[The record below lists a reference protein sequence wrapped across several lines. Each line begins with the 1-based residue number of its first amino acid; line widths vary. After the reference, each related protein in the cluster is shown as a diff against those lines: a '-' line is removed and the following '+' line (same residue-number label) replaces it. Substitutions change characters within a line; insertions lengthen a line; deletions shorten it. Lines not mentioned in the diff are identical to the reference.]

1 MLKIVVQISMKAI
14 TILRYMTDN
23 VDVLPLG
30 VTTRL
35 VVTHDTPILFIQL
48 LEEKPWIKTSRDGNN
63 VQVFEG
69 SEWMVSHWA
78 QSHLTFYI
86 IGQIYYLVL

>member
-1 MLKIVVQISMKAI
+1 MFFVHISKMIKILVQISMKAI

-35 VVTHDTPILFIQL
+35 VVTHDTPVLFIQL

-63 VQVFEG
+63 IQVFEG
-69 SEWMVSHWA
+69 SEWMVSK
-78 QSHLTFYI
+78 LMRI
-86 IGQIYYLVL
+86 ELNNRE

>member
-1 MLKIVVQISMKAI
+1 MKAI

-35 VVTHDTPILFIQL
+35 VVTHDTPVLFIQL

-69 SEWMVSHWA
+69 SEWMVSLWA
-78 QSHLTFYI
+78 QAHFTFFML
-86 IGQIYYLVL
+86 GQINYLVFK